1 MKHIPV
7 MLDEAMEG
15 LKIREDGVYVDGT
28 YGAGGHSSEILNR
41 LTIGVLYG
49 FDRDLS
55 VLVAAKSDRRLRL
68 RHNNFSDMAD
78 VLRADG
84 VRSEER
90 RVGKSGAPAGRGRI
104 KYGACD
110 EELDDSQSCGD

>member
-68 RHNNFSDMAD
+68 RHNNFSVMAD
-78 VLRADG
+78 VLRAVGADQVADVLVVLG
-84 VRSEER
+84 VLW
-90 RVGKSGAPAGRGRI
+90 V
-104 KYGACD
+104 
-110 EELDDSQSCGD
+110 QVV

>member
-84 VRSEER
+84 RSEEHT
-90 RVGKSGAPAGRGRI
+90 SELQSRGHLVCRLLLE
-104 KYGACD
+104 KKKNTEA
-110 EELDDSQSCGD
+110 